1 MINLEV
7 IKYITDIMD
16 RIFGLDKFIGLLTS
30 EYFHIVA
37 TTAQQ
42 GCRNQG
48 LRSIGSKDLGYP
60 TDQPKQ
66 ISGRLTES
74 EEYTEWVVHEMD
86 DEYQLWPQ
94 NKLVL

>member
-7 IKYITDIMD
+7 IKYVTDIMD

-42 GCRNQG
+42 GCRNQRPWG
-48 LRSIGSKDLGYP
+48 VKI
-60 TDQPKQ
+60 
-66 ISGRLTES
+66 
-74 EEYTEWVVHEMD
+74 
-86 DEYQLWPQ
+86 
-94 NKLVL
+94 